1 MSLIRWLS
9 VAGRHTRMYL
19 DQRFAPLGIN
29 SSQHMYI
36 IKICENPGISQ
47 EQFLDL
53 FYLHPSNI
61 TRALGGLIKSGFLT
75 KEASPQD
82 KRTYC
87 LYPTQKAYDIYDQ
100 ILSILDETQKILCSP
115 LSQDEQEQFLEM
127 IQEVALQSVKIL

>member
-29 SSQHMYI
+29 CSQHMYI
-36 IKICENPGISQ
+36 LKICENPGLPQ

-61 TRALGGLIKSGFLT
+61 TRALGGLIKAGFLT
-75 KEASPQD
+75 KEASTQD

-87 LYPTQKAYDIYDQ
+87 LYPTQKAYDIYDE
-100 ILSILDETQKILCSP
+100 ILSILDETQENLCSS
-115 LSQDEQEQFLEM
+115 LSPDEREQFLEM
-127 IQEVALQSVKIL
+127 IQKVALQSVEIL